1 MNFISY
7 EVQQAVSLI
16 LEAHAQTPGG
26 KTLGDIIRVT
36 WNTVIRPGIIF
47 LFLVA
52 TVVFIWGLVK
62 FVMSGGSELVSLGE
76 GGEKRKQNK
85 SNIQWGIF
93 GMFIMVVT
101 GAIMVILD
109 NFFKSIH

>member
-1 MNFISY
+1 MDFISCRI
-7 EVQQAVSLI
+7 QQAVSLI
-16 LEAHAQTPGG
+16 LEAHAQAAGG

-52 TVVFIWGLVK
+52 TVVFIWGLVQ
-62 FVMSGGSELVSLGE
+62 FVMRGDSEE
-76 GGEKRKQNK
+76 GRKQGK
-85 SNIQWGIF
+85 STIQWGVF

-101 GAIMVILD
+101 GAIIVILD
-109 NFFKSIH
+109 NFFKSIQ